1 MIVKVCK
8 LDEIELAGAKVKTGV
23 GNIIEPKIPIYGK
36 EGDACMDIY
45 PIAVEYDIKRD
56 RFIYHTGLAFA
67 IGNTVNRV
75 PNDADSKTVIG
86 KDKFVPNEMEIRPRS
101 NLTKS
106 DFYMPNA
113 PGTLDWGYRGE
124 LLIVLKNRTSAFM
137 FNAIK
142 YLTNAVDKLA
152 MRVGANAEIKQY
164 TSFVRTNLMEVQN
177 SILEPPYKCD
187 GNDRCCQIII
197 RGSQRIIFQEVE
209 TVEELGSSERG
220 AGGFGSTGGAVK

>member
-8 LDEIELAGAKVKTGV
+8 LDEIELAGAKVKTGI

-56 RFIYHTGLAFA
+56 RFIYHTGLSFA
-67 IGNTVNRV
+67 IGDTIVRSEV
-75 PNDADSKTVIG
+75 RG
-86 KDKFVPNEMEIRPRS
+86 DKIISIDDVKVPNEMEIRPRS

-137 FNAIK
+137 FNSIK
-142 YLTNAVDKLA
+142 YLTNAIDKLA

-164 TSFVRTNLMEVQN
+164 TSFARTNLMKVQN